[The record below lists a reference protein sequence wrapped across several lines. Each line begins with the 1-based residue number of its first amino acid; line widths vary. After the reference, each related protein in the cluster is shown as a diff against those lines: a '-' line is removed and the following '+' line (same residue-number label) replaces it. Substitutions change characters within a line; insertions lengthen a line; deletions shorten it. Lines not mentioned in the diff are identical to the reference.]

1 MIVRITVQEKCAS
14 MGIFLKHTEVLDIIN
29 GQGRFEGEL
38 SSVESRYRSDNPES
52 LKEIPVIRAYRDF
65 YWKLGIDPTK
75 TRPSGEALRRRVVR
89 TGKLPRINDIVDAGN
104 VVSAETLISIGI
116 YDMNKMKGEPML
128 VLSSG
133 GEKFEGIGNKVEILP
148 PAIPIMVDGEG
159 KVMHIFPHRDS
170 VLTSVDM
177 STRDVLIVG
186 AGVAGIDPS
195 LVEEAVRLTAKL
207 LSKIGGKI
215 AHEVQ

>member
-1 MIVRITVQEKCAS
+1 MRISIQENCAS
-14 MGIFLKHTEVLDIIN
+14 MGIFVKHTEVLDLVN

-38 SSVESRYRSDNPES
+38 SAVESKFRSDNPES
-52 LKEIPVIRAYRDF
+52 LKDIPVIRAYRDF

-75 TRPSGEALRRRVVR
+75 TRPSGEALRRRIVR

-104 VVSAETLISIGI
+104 VVSAETLVSIGI
-116 YDMNKMKGEPML
+116 YDLDKIKGEPNL

-133 GEKFEGIGNKVEILP
+133 GEKFEGIGNKVEVLSP
-148 PAIPIMVDGEG
+148 GIPIMVDGEG

-170 VLTSVDM
+170 VLTSVGL
-177 STRDVLIVG
+177 STKNVLIVG
-186 AGVAGIDPS
+186 AGVTGIDPS

-207 LSKIGGKI
+207 LSRIGGKI
-215 AHEVQ
+215 VHEVQ